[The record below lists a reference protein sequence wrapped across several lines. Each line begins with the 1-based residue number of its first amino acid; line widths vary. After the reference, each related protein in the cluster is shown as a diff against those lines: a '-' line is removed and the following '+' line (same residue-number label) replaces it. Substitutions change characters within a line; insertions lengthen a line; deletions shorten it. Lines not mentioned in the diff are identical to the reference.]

1 MTQDRLDMKVQI
13 AEMYYRQ
20 NMSATGNREGCE
32 YVANHGFAYSETL
45 H

>member
-20 NMSATGNREGCE
+20 NMSQQEIAESSE
-32 YVANHGFAYSETL
+32 YVTNHGFAYSETL